1 MENVMKYKIIKR
13 KLNTIGDSFYIIE
26 GMSNGVGYYMLKHI
40 ESAILYYEIL
50 REKQVLKEIYH

>member
-40 ESAILYYEIL
+40 ESDILYYE
-50 REKQVLKEIYH
+50 KNKF